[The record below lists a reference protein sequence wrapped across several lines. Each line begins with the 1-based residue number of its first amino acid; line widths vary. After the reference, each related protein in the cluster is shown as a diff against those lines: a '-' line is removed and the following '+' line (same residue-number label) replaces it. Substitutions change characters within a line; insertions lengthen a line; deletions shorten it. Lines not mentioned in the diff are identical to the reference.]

1 MERVFEMVKKNVGKH
16 LQYRVKEYLE
26 DDAKDFQEGT
36 LVLVFLYNKGRVNQ
50 ARKTT
55 TAWSLPFK
63 IEKRISSTV
72 FELESLNWSET
83 PIKMIR
89 GLSSL
94 KLYKQGKT
102 DFSEERGEYEP
113 KDFMANHEFEEI
125 TSDEEEVAS
134 GTGYLTQDSQERI
147 RLRSGTWIRRDTLNK
162 TTSQTEEYGGQNM
175 ENDISLAEDT
185 ADLTINDNEQRSNEQ
200 QELATTQ
207 NADELGELNA
217 YKDNQ
222 TNTRSQKTAIPRIQL
237 GAKGRNCAATKCIEM
252 TEEKNAHYTNC
263 IACNRQFHIRCV
275 GFTERRASNQSYL
288 CPKCES
294 TLR

>member
-1 MERVFEMVKKNVGKH
+1 
-16 LQYRVKEYLE
+16 
-26 DDAKDFQEGT
+26 
-36 LVLVFLYNKGRVNQ
+36 
-50 ARKTT
+50 
-55 TAWSLPFK
+55 
-63 IEKRISSTV
+63 
-72 FELESLNWSET
+72 
-83 PIKMIR
+83 
-89 GLSSL
+89 
-94 KLYKQGKT
+94 
-102 DFSEERGEYEP
+102 
-113 KDFMANHEFEEI
+113 MANHEFEEI

-200 QELATTQ
+200 QELAMTQ

-222 TNTRSQKTAIPRIQL
+222 TNTRSQETAIPTIQL

-252 TEEKNAHYTNC
+252 TEEKT
-263 IACNRQFHIRCV
+263 HIIQ
-275 GFTERRASNQSYL
+275 TA
-288 CPKCES
+288 
-294 TLR
+294 